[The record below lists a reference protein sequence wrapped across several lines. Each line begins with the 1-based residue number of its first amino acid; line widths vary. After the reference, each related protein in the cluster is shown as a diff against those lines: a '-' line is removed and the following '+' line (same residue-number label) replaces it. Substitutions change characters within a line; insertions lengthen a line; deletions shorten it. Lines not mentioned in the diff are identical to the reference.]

1 MLFCEEIIAHAI
13 KKSEALSLHFNN
25 ELKSFFMK
33 KQFIIVFSFLLAF
46 NLSGCSVVE
55 GIFKAGMIWGIMLV
69 VFVVIGIIYLISKG
83 RRK

>member
-1 MLFCEEIIAHAI
+1 
-13 KKSEALSLHFNN
+13 
-25 ELKSFFMK
+25 MK